1 MYMDGGNAGTYR
13 QPASVVACVGTCA
26 LWGSAVARMVLL
38 LQALLLLVLLLVQVK
53 LVLLLQVRV
62 LLERQVWLWRGQ
74 LFEYLWK
81 GVEQG
86 KAV

>member
-1 MYMDGGNAGTYR
+1 MLYVDGENAGTYR
-13 QPASVVACVGTCA
+13 QPASVVACVGACA
-26 LWGSAVARMVLL
+26 LRGLLVRMVLL

-62 LLERQVWLWRGQ
+62 LLECQVWLWRGQ